1 MPYRGYAASGYEIP
15 AALVPVRGTP
25 AYARATAGLPMDLA
39 SKVVFVCTL
48 EHLER
53 YNFHTDV
60 QLRFPHISTAVVPI
74 SEESCGP
81 GGALR
86 AAAEF
91 VTEAVSV
98 IVHPASMLIRTALA
112 ARLSVMGELG
122 GLVGVVDGAIDGTGG
137 WAAEHF
143 VTVDRTGQ
151 ITTVDERWSA
161 TAMALTGT
169 MAFDGSSGT
178 TAEALDVAFELETST
193 GPADFLRSLLKRR
206 VPLGVDRVHV
216 AWDLSHAA
224 GLGAYLA
231 HR

>member
-1 MPYRGYAASGYEIP
+1 VPYRGYAESGYEVP

-25 AYARATAGLPMDLA
+25 AYARATAGLPVDLA

-74 SEESCGP
+74 SEASCGP

-86 AAAEF
+86 AAAEYF
-91 VTEAVSV
+91 RDTDSV

-112 ARLSVMGELG
+112 ARLSVIGELG
-122 GLVGVVDGAIDGTGG
+122 GLVGVVDGIVDGTGG

-143 VTVDRTGQ
+143 VTVDRIGQ
-151 ITTVDERWSA
+151 VNNVDERWSES
-161 TAMALTGT
+161 AMALTGT
-169 MAFDGSSGT
+169 MAFDGHSGT
-178 TAEALDVAFELETST
+178 TAEALSVAFELEPTT
-193 GPADFLRSLLKRR
+193 GPADYLRSMIKRR
-206 VPLGVDRVHV
+206 VPLGVDRVSV
-216 AWDLSHAA
+216 AWDLTHAA

>member
-25 AYARATAGLPMDLA
+25 AYARATAGLPVDLA
-39 SKVVFVCTL
+39 TKVVFVCTL
-48 EHLER
+48 EHLEQ

-74 SEESCGP
+74 REDSCGP

-86 AAAEF
+86 AAVEF
-91 VTEAVSV
+91 FSETDSV

-122 GLVGVVDGAIDGTGG
+122 GLVGVVDGPIDGTGG

-151 ITTVDERWSA
+151 VNNVDERWSA
-161 TAMALTGT
+161 SAMAITGT
-169 MAFDGSSGT
+169 MAFDGPSGT
-178 TAEALDVAFELETST
+178 TAEALDVAFELEPST
-193 GPADFLRSLLKRR
+193 GPAEYLQSMMKRR
-206 VPLGVDRVHV
+206 VPLGVDRVNV